1 MRPTTKDNI
10 MPGFASAGRILAI
23 MRKEFIHVRR
33 DPRTLGIVLILP
45 IFQLVVFGYA
55 VTNDVKHLPLAVFD
69 QDRSAASRALIDAY
83 RASGYFDIDYQVG
96 SNAEMARLIDG
107 GQARAGLTIPPGYAD
122 HLARRERAEISFII
136 DGSDPTVANTALASA
151 TAIGQAHGAELLQI
165 ALQRGGT
172 LPGSLPGVD
181 VRTRVWYNPNM
192 VSSYY
197 MVPALIGLILQTLTA
212 LLTAVAIVREREQG
226 TLESLIVTPVRSTEL
241 ILGKIVPYVVLAFM
255 DMILI
260 LLVGTFW
267 FHVPINGSVALLL
280 ALAALFLLSSLGIGL
295 LVSSI
300 AHTQQE
306 AMMMAFFTILPSVFL
321 SGFMFPIASMP
332 IALQWFSKVI
342 PLTYFLV
349 IDRGIVLKGNG
360 IDILMPQ
367 VITLAIIGVAILTL
381 AIVRFRKRLE

>member
-1 MRPTTKDNI
+1 
-10 MPGFASAGRILAI
+10 
-23 MRKEFIHVRR
+23 
-33 DPRTLGIVLILP
+33 
-45 IFQLVVFGYA
+45 LVVFGYA
-55 VTNDVKHLPLAVFD
+55 VTSDVKHLPLAVFD

-107 GQARAGLTIPPGYAD
+107 GQARSGLTIPPGYAD
-122 HLARRERAEISFII
+122 RLARRERAEISFII
-136 DGSDPTVANTALASA
+136 DGSDPTVANTALAAAS
-151 TAIGQAHGAELLQI
+151 AIGQAHGAELLQA
-165 ALQRGGT
+165 ALQRGGAS
-172 LPGSLPGVD
+172 PSSLPGVD

-192 VSSYY
+192 VSAYY

-295 LVSSI
+295 LVSSV

-321 SGFMFPIASMP
+321 SGFMFPVASMP
-332 IALQWFSKVI
+332 IVLQWFSKVI